1 MARIEGLGNWACQ
14 CAQLSRARPCESRG
28 RVRQR
33 ELLAGARPCELRG
46 RARQY
51 EQLAR
56 ARPCVLRGRARPL

>member
-14 CAQLSRARPCESRG
+14 CAQLSRVRPCEPRG
-28 RVRQR
+28 RARQR

-51 EQLAR
+51 E
-56 ARPCVLRGRARPL
+56 